1 MVKGHCLLVDVLKT
15 ANKGS
20 LNVFFISG
28 FKFFVT
34 FTSTGQQHRI
44 NIRIRFFYHILNTDW
59 TNTMLWRWSD
69 SPSSGSAPLWRRT
82 LCRHPAQ
89 PPMLPRSCPPTREV
103 SRQHGSPDVFRSFGS
118 KSLNRCFDSIPLSLI
133 LIFLFPVSRNWIRI
147 HFCWSGFG
155 FLNADPDVDPDVD
168 PDLDPDPAVQNCSV
182 TFKLG
187 KNYLLKSWLW
197 WTLLY
202 LCTDNWVSAPI
213 FNLIFVLILTKL
225 QPLIISMHCFC
236 SYFHRIS

>member
-1 MVKGHCLLVDVLKT
+1 
-15 ANKGS
+15 
-20 LNVFFISG
+20 
-28 FKFFVT
+28 
-34 FTSTGQQHRI
+34 
-44 NIRIRFFYHILNTDW
+44 
-59 TNTMLWRWSD
+59 MLWRWSD

-133 LIFLFPVSRNWIRI
+133 LIFYFLFREIGSAFIFADPDLVFSMRIQMWIQMWIQIWIRI
-147 HFCWSGFG
+147 QLYKTVVWR
-155 FLNADPDVDPDVD
+155 LNLV
-168 PDLDPDPAVQNCSV
+168 
-182 TFKLG
+182 

-197 WTLLY
+197 LTLLY
-202 LCTDNWVSAPI
+202 LCTDNWVSSPI
-213 FNLIFVLILTKL
+213 FNLFFVLILTKL

-236 SYFHRIS
+236 SYFHCIS